1 MQGQVRS
8 YNKMV
13 EGAGRLMVTLFA
25 QHVAVGA
32 ENDTLNRVELSGA
45 LCKPPVYRSTPFG
58 REICD
63 LMLAVNRAFGK
74 SDYIPCIAWGRNAQF
89 ASRFHVGDR
98 VRVTGRLQSREY
110 QKLLENGE
118 YITRNAFEVSCF
130 TLEAESAGQSSSPLP
145 PKGFGDEFGE
155 HQAETVDSARK
166 QGRQCLHPLAS
177 GQQGRH
183 PLAAAGQCPVP
194 PATADLHTTVGRHR
208 LKRPKSSVFR
218 DSPVPASC
226 RSSGPTPTS
235 CRRIEHEIIRHK
247 LDRLISSNSRRLSG
261 SFLSALPGGS
271 RLWKGAAL
279 SFPTTKYPEALV
291 YGRRVRAA
299 GASSWQS
306 ARPTG

>member
-1 MQGQVRS
+1 MENPNNRMVAAGRLDGPLELSHEVMNEPFYAGTLLVKRLSGAIDRLPVTIPGKLLSGEEWPPETLLQMQGQVRS

-25 QHVAVGA
+25 QHIGVGA

-130 TLEAESAGQSSSPLP
+130 TLEAETAGQSPSPLP

-155 HQAETVDSARK
+155 HQAETVDSAK
-166 QGRQCLHPLAS
+166 ET
-177 GQQGRH
+177 GQE
-183 PLAAAGQCPVP
+183 
-194 PATADLHTTVGRHR
+194 
-208 LKRPKSSVFR
+208 
-218 DSPVPASC
+218 VPA
-226 RSSGPTPTS
+226 PT
-235 CRRIEHEIIRHK
+235 C
-247 LDRLISSNSRRLSG
+247 
-261 SFLSALPGGS
+261 
-271 RLWKGAAL
+271 
-279 SFPTTKYPEALV
+279 
-291 YGRRVRAA
+291 
-299 GASSWQS
+299 
-306 ARPTG
+306 